1 MAESATK
8 EAKAQSET
16 APVPVRRASTPA
28 TIERDLFE
36 DFFEGLG
43 RGLFHLPRTFRQ
55 RAWPA
60 LSELH
65 LPRLASVDV
74 YETKDEVV
82 VKAELAGIAKQDVD
96 VTVNG
101 STITI
106 KGEKKEEREVKEE
119 DYHRSE
125 RSFGMV
131 SRTVELPAEVK
142 SDQASAK
149 LHDGVL
155 EIRIPKTDEAKA
167 RSVKVKVQ

>member
-1 MAESATK
+1 MAEAATK
-8 EAKAQSET
+8 EAKAKSES
-16 APVPVRRASTPA
+16 APVPVRRSSTPA
-28 TIERDLFE
+28 AVERDLFE
-36 DFFEGLG
+36 DFFDDVG
-43 RGLFHLPRTFRQ
+43 RGLFHLPRIFRR

-60 LSELH
+60 LSDIH

-82 VKAELAGIAKQDVD
+82 VKAELAGIAKDDID

-131 SRTVELPAEVK
+131 SRTVELPAEVR
-142 SDQASAK
+142 SDKASAK
-149 LHDGVL
+149 LSDGVL
-155 EIRIPKTDEAKA
+155 EIRIPKTEEAKA
-167 RSVKVKVQ
+167 RSVKVKVE

>member
-1 MAESATK
+1 MAEAATK
-8 EAKAQSET
+8 EAKARSES
-16 APVPVRRASTPA
+16 ASVPVRRSSAPA

-36 DFFEGLG
+36 DFFEDFG
-43 RGLFHLPRTFRQ
+43 RGLFHLPRILR
-55 RAWPA
+55 RRPWPA
-60 LSELH
+60 VSELH

-74 YETKDEVV
+74 YDTKDEVV
-82 VKAELAGIAKQDVD
+82 VKAELAGIAKDDID

-131 SRTVELPAEVK
+131 SRTVELPAEVR

-155 EIRIPKTDEAKA
+155 EVRIPKTDEAKA
-167 RSVKVKVQ
+167 RAVKVKVQ